1 MSIKEK
7 RLKID
12 CGEIYLE
19 SLFHNTE
26 SSLAA
31 IITHP
36 HPLYGGS
43 MYNNVVHDAVKAFA
57 ASGITTLRFNFRGV
71 GSSTGKYGEGIEERE
86 DFLAAFTFLK
96 KIQSIPSILPVGY
109 SFGSYVIYH
118 SLNQIEE
125 KCAVIFIAPPVDV
138 MDFGENEALKQHQF
152 FIITG
157 ESDEYCS
164 PRSAEKL
171 ALRLD
176 AQLTVFPQIDHFFRG
191 ESEKLQGE
199 ITRCIN
205 MFCTR

>member
-1 MSIKEK
+1 MIIDDKLSKNKKVSIFEHIYNHINPLGPGLMDDGDLLPDDEIIGIQEDIHWAPGAMDVMGAKPDSVEAAE
-7 RLKID
+7 ID
-12 CGEIYLE
+12 
-19 SLFHNTE
+19 T
-26 SSLAA
+26 LA
-31 IITHP
+31 
-36 HPLYGGS
+36 
-43 MYNNVVHDAVKAFA
+43 
-57 ASGITTLRFNFRGV
+57 
-71 GSSTGKYGEGIEERE
+71 E

-125 KCAVIFIAPPVDV
+125 KCAVILIAPPVDV

-191 ESEKLQGE
+191 DSEKLQGE

-205 MFCTR
+205 MFCSR